1 VRQTPASATANGT
14 TIVQA
19 NTSLFDLD
27 LRALWQSRELLYF
40 LAWRDVKVR
49 YKQTVL
55 GAAWAIINPVVTMLI
70 FTVVFGRFARIPSD
84 GLPYSVFALVALVPW
99 TFFAQAAGRSAT
111 SLVANVGLIT
121 KIYFPRLLIPVASMA
136 LPAVD
141 FAFSMLAVV
150 GLMIWYGTVPSWA
163 VLALPLFFLLAVLVA
178 LTVGLL
184 LSPIHGKYRDVGHAV
199 PFVIQLWMY
208 ASPVVYPVSLVPE
221 AWRQLYSLNPMVGVI
236 EGFRWS
242 LLNTSAPDFRAILI
256 NAALALCLLV
266 GAIVRF
272 NRTIRTFA
280 DVV

>member
-14 TIVQA
+14 TIIQA

-55 GAAWAIINPVVTMLI
+55 GAAWAIINPVLTMLI

-184 LSPIHGKYRDVGHAV
+184 LSPIHGKYRDVGQAV
-199 PFVIQLWMY
+199 PLVIQLWMY

>member
-136 LPAVD
+136 LPAVY

-221 AWRQLYSLNPMVGVI
+221 AWRQLYSLNPMVGVV